1 MKFCGNQLKKWTLE
15 KFLDP
20 IWDLVLKR
28 VSKFVIPE
36 FRDTLLVPKITK
48 CGDLLYKLFR
58 EGLYSVYRT
67 GPKTLLA
74 EVLLKKT
81 LQAKVSLKDDRVV
94 TKKLSTRWI
103 WRSQSNRN
111 TIGKVRSL
119 KKKKN
124 VFRPQKWDK
133 KYKNRGL

>member
-1 MKFCGNQLKKWTLE
+1 MWVRNIQTAGYNGART
-15 KFLDP
+15 
-20 IWDLVLKR
+20 
-28 VSKFVIPE
+28 
-36 FRDTLLVPKITK
+36 
-48 CGDLLYKLFR
+48 
-58 EGLYSVYRT
+58 VYRT

-74 EVLLKKT
+74 EALLKKT

-119 KKKKN
+119 KKKFLDLKN
-124 VFRPQKWDK
+124 GIKSIK
-133 KYKNRGL
+133 TEGYNGK